1 MKVYYTVFHV
11 FNSVHYVK
19 IDIYFVVWNSKRNYG
34 YLLNIMMYIVH
45 EHARKI
51 NMALIRVSI
60 VNPVLMYYVVAIYT
74 YSNLLCILYIM
85 KYHAINRLQIRIG
98 YGECAILNENAYP
111 IYWQAAIFIGTIENN
126 AL

>member
-1 MKVYYTVFHV
+1 MKVYYTVFYV

-111 IYWQAAIFIGTIENN
+111 IY
-126 AL
+126 